1 MRVDAPR
8 LECLCKARG
17 GVLVLAVGHEPL
29 HALDKLSLGLVV
41 QNVRHILFGFFFE
54 FRIFLI
60 WGIWCF
66 RGESSLGLVLDI
78 RE

>member
-17 GVLVLAVGHEPL
+17 RVLVLAVGHEPL

-41 QNVRHILFGFFFE
+41 QNVRHILFGVFRVQDFFD
-54 FRIFLI
+54 
-60 WGIWCF
+60 
-66 RGESSLGLVLDI
+66 LGLLVFPG
-78 RE
+78 